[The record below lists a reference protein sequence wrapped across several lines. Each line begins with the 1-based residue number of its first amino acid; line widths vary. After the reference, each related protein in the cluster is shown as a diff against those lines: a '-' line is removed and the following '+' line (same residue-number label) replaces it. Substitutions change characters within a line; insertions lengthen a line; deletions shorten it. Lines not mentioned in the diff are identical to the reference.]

1 MFIDINCCIN
11 VNKLMHYLFM
21 DNVDND
27 KDEIALSVKISYT
40 KYNKFLIFDLGVLL
54 WTNIK
59 R

>member
-54 WTNIK
+54 WTNI
-59 R
+59 